1 MKKLLLNAVLVFGL
15 ANAANVNLNN
25 LELEQSQS
33 AVLTTIGIGGIS
45 AEDEGIVVKIAQEHI
60 TTPFLP
66 FNLNFYADISNV
78 GYQKY
83 SMDTF
88 IAPLKLKNT
97 NFNLWGGVGYEKFKY
112 SETIKKISL
121 FHSLKKEK
129 KEQQLF
135 LKYFGILKNLDNN
148 EFNPFLEL
156 DIGTKSVHL
165 NAGVIS
171 KFKNPNFS
179 TEFRVWKR
187 FIYDNGK
194 WDDIKGLFTVNYTF

>member
-1 MKKLLLNAVLVFGL
+1 MKKLVLSAVLVFSL
-15 ANAANVNLNN
+15 VNAADVNNN
-25 LELEQSQS
+25 FKLTQSS
-33 AVLTTIGIGGIS
+33 ALTTIGVGSIVG
-45 AEDEGIVVKIAQEHI
+45 EDAGVVVKIGQENI
-60 TTPFLP
+60 TTSFLP
-66 FNLNFYADISNV
+66 FFNFYANISNV

-135 LKYFGILKNLDNN
+135 LKYFGILDNDNN
-148 EFNPFLEL
+148 DFNPFLEL
-156 DIGTKSVHL
+156 DIGSKSVNL